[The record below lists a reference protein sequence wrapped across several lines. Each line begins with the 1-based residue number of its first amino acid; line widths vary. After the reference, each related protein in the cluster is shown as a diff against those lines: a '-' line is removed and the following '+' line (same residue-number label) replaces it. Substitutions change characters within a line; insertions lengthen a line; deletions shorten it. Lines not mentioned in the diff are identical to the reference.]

1 MSRRVP
7 IMSLLTALCLVG
19 VACSGGDDSADTST
33 APVTLDTAVAD
44 ASTAPAAT
52 NVSANSSTVTEATSP
67 SDRVGCRVKLSGDV
81 DTEFTAKDDLSAFG
95 SDYYLSQAE
104 IDEALGFFSDI
115 GSNIGSDISVG
126 PEEEPDFT
134 PPPRP
139 EGSAPLVSWFLLNC
153 QGGDIT
159 ISFYSNPNS
168 TQDDVPFGKATYKIA
183 AGDFLGADDP
193 KEFVALVAFGANPS
207 TTVWTV
213 DEGASIE
220 IDRFDTRGAEGTFTI
235 PLREVIA
242 GGASSD
248 KTLLIEGS
256 FDVTCK
262 DGENCQN

>member
-19 VACSGGDDSADTST
+19 AACSDGDGSADTST
-33 APVTLDTAVAD
+33 APVTLGSTA
-44 ASTAPAAT
+44 ASATTAPAAT
-52 NVSANSSTVTEATSP
+52 NVPANSSTVTEATSP
-67 SDRVGCRVKLSGDV
+67 SDRVGCRVTLTGEV

-95 SDYYLSQAE
+95 SDYYLSQAD

-115 GSNIGSDISVG
+115 GSDVSVA

-159 ISFYSNPNS
+159 ISIYSNPNS
-168 TQDDVPFGKATYKIA
+168 SQDDVPFGKETYKIA
-183 AGDFLGADDP
+183 QGDFLGADDP

-220 IDRFDTRGAEGTFTI
+220 IDRFDRRGAAGTFTI
-235 PLREVIA
+235 PLREVVSN
-242 GGASSD
+242 GTSSD
-248 KTLLIEGS
+248 KVLLIEGS

-262 DGENCQN
+262 DGENCEQ